1 MVSGIEWFFIY
12 IIVMVLIFV
21 GFGRKQ
27 RFERVTKNLKVT
39 RAFSTIV
46 EELKA
51 IGQGESHCTEVMVP
65 VALSERSPVLL
76 LMGGGMGAGKSTV
89 TKDILKEYAFI
100 KFYLV
105 NIKNNFHDFSIICI
119 I

>member
-1 MVSGIEWFFIY
+1 MVSGIEWILY

-39 RAFSTIV
+39 RTFSTIV

-105 NIKNNFHDFSIICI
+105 NIKKTFMIFLLSA
-119 I
+119 